1 MRLRSSIVALL
12 LLALPLLGPPRAGA
26 EPLLLAP
33 FGCSL
38 DLPEGWVPVSGDD
51 PSRLSFSNPLSGA
64 MLQCGIFTHDPDLG
78 AETLG
83 KDFSKQLSARE
94 KGASFSSPAGMRTSR
109 RWIFRVQ
116 APPFR
121 GFLLVVSGI
130 HGSRIHGS
138 GSPAEE
144 DALLVAF
151 IPAAS
156 FDRERDSLVSVLD
169 SFSPDEE
176 GRLLPG
182 PVSQSLSPFP
192 ARDLRRAHLD
202 FLGGA
207 VEVSVGRGEVEATQ
221 GLIEREA
228 RILVAYKAGHREAW
242 QRYYRMIYRD
252 NYRRLDGVFAGIR
265 GRLRQRGI
273 APGEY
278 PVELLSWIQGFSY
291 VRTGTLSDFL
301 SPVSAVLS
309 ASGDCDSLAILYA
322 ALLDHL
328 GIDAILF
335 VSTKYSHALA
345 GVDISRPG
353 ATIDFEGRR
362 YLVAEMT
369 ERVPI
374 GLIAQDMAD
383 ASAWIPMRL
392 REKRAERV
400 GAP

>member
-1 MRLRSSIVALL
+1 MSAATRLRLSIIALL
-12 LLALPLLGPPRAGA
+12 LLAPLLASA
-26 EPLLLAP
+26 APLLLAP
-33 FGCSL
+33 FGCTL
-38 DLPEGWVPVSGDD
+38 DLPEGWVPVSTED
-51 PSRLSFSNPLSGA
+51 PSRLSFSDPGSGA

-78 AETLG
+78 AEALG
-83 KDFSKQLSARE
+83 KDFSRQLSAKE
-94 KGASFSSPAGMRTSR
+94 KGAAFEFSGRDAYLSRVDFSSAGT
-109 RWIFRVQ
+109 
-116 APPFR
+116 PFK
-121 GFLLVVSGI
+121 GFLLVVSGL
-130 HGSRIHGS
+130 HRGS
-138 GSPAEE
+138 SPADE

-151 IPAAS
+151 VPAES
-156 FDRERDSLVSVLD
+156 FDRERDSLASALD

-182 PVSQSLSPFP
+182 PVSQSISPFP
-192 ARDLRRAHLD
+192 AHDLRKTHLV
-202 FLGGA
+202 FLGGI
-207 VEVSVGRGEVEATQ
+207 VEMSVGRGEAEATQ

-228 RILVAYKAGHREAW
+228 RVLVAYRAGHRGAW

-252 NYRRLDGVFAGIR
+252 NYHRLDGVFAGIR
-265 GRLRQRGI
+265 KRLREKGV

-335 VSTKYSHALA
+335 VSTHFSHALA

-353 ATIDFEGRR
+353 ATLDFEGRK

-369 ERVPI
+369 ERVSI

-392 REKRAERV
+392 RETRAERLGV
-400 GAP
+400 P